1 MSLIA
6 ANEVEAFQP
15 YINDFG
21 SSLSSNE
28 NIGFSESDDHIRRYM
43 ISGLNQIYYQNNK
56 MQNNLF
62 RSHNFI
68 ISLYFNTRYGLI

>member
-28 NIGFSESDDHIRRYM
+28 NIGFAESDDHIRRHM
-43 ISGLNQIYYQNNK
+43 TSSLNQIHY
-56 MQNNLF
+56 
-62 RSHNFI
+62 
-68 ISLYFNTRYGLI
+68 